1 MGIGII
7 IPLALAEIAREH
19 LISQSANLR
28 REGRRGSGVGELAE
42 FGDEVAAAGIRA
54 PDPLVDVPDGLGL
67 GHGREV
73 PQEAGAGGRG
83 LRLNDSADTPFARRL
98 ACVGGGLLSDVANVI
113 EGPDGDIGT
122 TVSFEV
128 DGGAFCCGFA
138 RGFDVVRAD
147 GGIAATVFGGSPLNL
162 ACGVQMVDYQADTC
176 CAVV

>member
-1 MGIGII
+1 M
-7 IPLALAEIAREH
+7 
-19 LISQSANLR
+19 
-28 REGRRGSGVGELAE
+28 
-42 FGDEVAAAGIRA
+42 
-54 PDPLVDVPDGLGL
+54 
-67 GHGREV
+67 
-73 PQEAGAGGRG
+73 
-83 LRLNDSADTPFARRL
+83 RLNDSADTPFARRL

-147 GGIAATVFGGSPLNL
+147 GGIAAAVFGGLPLNL
-162 ACGVQMVDYQADTC
+162 AYGVQMVDYQASTC